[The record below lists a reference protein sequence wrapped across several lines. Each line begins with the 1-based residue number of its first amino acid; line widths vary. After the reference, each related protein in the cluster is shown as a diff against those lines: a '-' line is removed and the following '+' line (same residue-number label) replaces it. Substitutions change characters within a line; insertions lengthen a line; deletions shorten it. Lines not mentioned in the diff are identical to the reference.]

1 MKLNKFHTGWNSIE
15 RMREKKK
22 FKSSIKIDKVF
33 KNKGRLSMKKIKKS
47 KGLKKISLQIKKNFE
62 SQTRNNESEEWLSTI
77 SPNNIEKNII
87 NDDEITIK
95 FTDEIQK
102 DIDQSLKKEKNK
114 TKKMKIKNKN

>member
-1 MKLNKFHTGWNSIE
+1 
-15 RMREKKK
+15 MREKKK
-22 FKSSIKIDKVF
+22 FKSSVKTDKVF

-114 TKKMKIKNKN
+114 TKKMKIKNNN